1 MVRFPVA
8 ESNDVAMRR
17 GPIPSGRGRGT
28 GRTTGRGASVDVPD
42 FAAGF
47 TCRFAG
53 RLGPPIEAP
62 DACVAPFGGSGTP
75 GFTWGRFAGR
85 LGAIFGAPRLT
96 PGFPAVGFGAT
107 NVDLATGGAPFTTG
121 FAVDIAGAL
130 AAAFGAAFGAAFM
143 GTFAAPFGAEAG
155 TALVG
160 GFAADFVMG
169 FVMGFE
175 TDFWV
180 GFDATLDAGF
190 ISLGFDPAP
199 FGGTGFVGAGFGWV
213 GFLVGGF
220 FVRGLS
226 AGGFFSGDP
235 LKRRESRPFF
245 SATGGHELHE
255 VRDSAAVAPLVV
267 VPGDHL
273 GKVVAEQ
280 HGARRIDDGGPRV
293 AAEIRRD
300 EWLV

>member
-28 GRTTGRGASVDVPD
+28 GRTTSCGASVDVPD

-107 NVDLATGGAPFTTG
+107 NVDLATGGAPFATG
-121 FAVDIAGAL
+121 FAVDVAGAL
-130 AAAFGAAFGAAFM
+130 AAVFGAAFGAAFLA
-143 GTFAAPFGAEAG
+143 TFAAPFGAEAG

-160 GFAADFVMG
+160 VFVAAGAFTGTLVGAFAAG
-169 FVMGFE
+169 FMLGFGL
-175 TDFWV
+175 
-180 GFDATLDAGF
+180 GFDAVFWAGFGATLDAGF
-190 ISLGFDPAP
+190 AFEAGFASIGFEVAP
-199 FGGTGFVGAGFGWV
+199 FGGAGFVGADFG
-213 GFLVGGF
+213 
-220 FVRGLS
+220 
-226 AGGFFSGDP
+226 
-235 LKRRESRPFF
+235 
-245 SATGGHELHE
+245 
-255 VRDSAAVAPLVV
+255 
-267 VPGDHL
+267 
-273 GKVVAEQ
+273 
-280 HGARRIDDGGPRV
+280 
-293 AAEIRRD
+293 
-300 EWLV
+300 